1 MFEYVAVVIVAALV
15 IMINAVVV
23 AASNHMGRYYVLG
36 VLSAASMG
44 VVLLRLYMILNSK
57 VNMKLFKKIG
67 RNTYDIIYIHNF
79 EYLVVPW
86 DKIMNYVDL
95 PMIVEGLLVTVL
107 RCILIYLIF
116 KIVQLFRKMIRKS
129 KVHRAEIMD

>member
-1 MFEYVAVVIVAALV
+1 
-15 IMINAVVV
+15 
-23 AASNHMGRYYVLG
+23 
-36 VLSAASMG
+36 
-44 VVLLRLYMILNSK
+44 MILNSK

>member
-1 MFEYVAVVIVAALV
+1 
-15 IMINAVVV
+15 
-23 AASNHMGRYYVLG
+23 
-36 VLSAASMG
+36 
-44 VVLLRLYMILNSK
+44 
-57 VNMKLFKKIG
+57 
-67 RNTYDIIYIHNF
+67 
-79 EYLVVPW
+79 
-86 DKIMNYVDL
+86 MNYVDL